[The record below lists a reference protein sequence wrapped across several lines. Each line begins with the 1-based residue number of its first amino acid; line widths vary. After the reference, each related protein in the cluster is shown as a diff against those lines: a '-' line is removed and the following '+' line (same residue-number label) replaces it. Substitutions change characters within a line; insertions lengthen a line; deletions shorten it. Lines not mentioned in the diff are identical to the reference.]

1 MERENKNKF
10 WKGVLV
16 GALVTAFAGL
26 VIVGVATLISLVGRT
41 VIDNQTRTQIV
52 QDSRRNNKD
61 DVEHIDMEHV
71 QKKVETLESYI
82 DNFYLFDK
90 DNEKLEDGIY
100 QGLMSGLE
108 DPYSVYYTVDAY
120 QKMKESTEGKYCG
133 IGAMVSQNAQTGI
146 ITIVRVFEGSP
157 SEEAGLLPG
166 DIIYKVEE
174 EEVTGFDLDLLVS
187 EHIRGL
193 ENTKVNITVLR
204 ANDYQELSITR
215 REIEVPT
222 VEHKMLAD
230 NTGYVMVS
238 QFDIVTPS
246 QFIEAIE
253 DLEEQGMERLVI
265 DLRGNPGGV
274 LDTVVEMAA
283 YILPEDRMEG
293 MIVYTEDKNEKGAKY
308 FCKDGKIQMTS
319 NDGSGTD
326 SRYPKQDGH
335 QLDIPI
341 AVLINGNSASASE
354 VFAGCMKD
362 YEWATLVG
370 TTTFG
375 KGIVQHLIPLSD
387 GTAIKLTTSHY
398 FTPDGFDLH
407 GKGIEPDV
415 EIELDEEL
423 RTKVTVEPEDDNQL
437 QKAIEVLKDSG
448 LQ

>member
-1 MERENKNKF
+1 MEKENKNKF

-26 VIVGVATLISLVGRT
+26 LIVGVATGISLIGRT
-41 VIDNQTRTQIV
+41 VIDNQIQTQIV
-52 QDSRRNNKD
+52 NDSRRNND
-61 DVEHIDMEHV
+61 DGIEHIDMEHV
-71 QKKVETLESYI
+71 QDKVETLESYI

-90 DNEKLEDGIY
+90 DNEKMEEGIY
-100 QGLMSGLE
+100 QGLMAGLE

-120 QKMKESTEGKYCG
+120 QKMKESTEGEYCG
-133 IGAMVSQNAQTGI
+133 IGAMVSQNVQTGI

-166 DIIYKVEE
+166 DIIYKVED

-187 EHIRGL
+187 EHIRG
-193 ENTKVNITVLR
+193 EKGTKVNMTVLR
-204 ANDYQELSITR
+204 GTEYKELTIR
-215 REIEVPT
+215 RDDIEVPT
-222 VEHKMLAD
+222 VEHEMLAD
-230 NTGYVMVS
+230 NTGYVMVG
-238 QFDIVTPS
+238 QFDLVTPS
-246 QFIEAIE
+246 QFAAAIE
-253 DLEEQGMERLVI
+253 DLEAQGMERLVI

-283 YILPEDRMEG
+283 YILPEDRMDG

-308 FCKDGKIQMTS
+308 YCEDGKIQMSS
-319 NDGSGTD
+319 NDGSGKD
-326 SRYPKQDGH
+326 PRYPKTDDH

-341 AVLINGNSASASE
+341 AVLINENSASASE

-398 FTPDGFDLH
+398 FTPSGFDLH

-423 RTKVTVEPEDDNQL
+423 RTQISVAPEDDNQL
-437 QKAIEVLKDSG
+437 QKAIEVLMEKE
-448 LQ
+448 